1 MATDLL
7 NDNPQAETPDESHGF
22 SQQATSALG
31 PTIVAILRPLASLKL
46 TVALL
51 AMSIFIV
58 LAGTMAQVDKDIW
71 QVVDEYFRCLVAWID
86 LQIFFPPSFF
96 PNKPNIPDWMV
107 VPFPGGWLIGALMFL
122 NLAAAHGLR
131 FRPQASGSRLL
142 GGLAVI
148 GLGGLTTWLVVVSGS
163 SSDGLQA
170 NSWITW
176 GSVWLLFKL
185 GLTASVVAMFN
196 MLRQL
201 APKES
206 GGVSSFEF
214 VKSTQGLVGT
224 ASSIG
229 LAVLTM
235 WLWYEGEDAQLDDS
249 SMRILWQLV
258 KGTIAGLVLLLGC
271 WMVFKKRAG
280 VVLIHGG
287 IGLMMLSELL
297 VGMTAVESQISL
309 LEGER
314 ANFARDIRSFELAV
328 VESGSGDEET
338 HAVVDGKRLVKGF
351 VPERLDKDGK
361 PTTASTPAG
370 KVTHEVLPFDVQ
382 VVEYFKN
389 ADIRRVQDSDKNPAT
404 DGNGKLWI
412 LEPARASTGT
422 DADSKV
428 DYPAA
433 YVKLTKRGTDE
444 VIGTYAVSV
453 MLSEQGQSDQVTV
466 DGKTFDVSLRFKRYY
481 KPYTV
486 ELLDVRKDDY
496 IGTDTPRNYSSD
508 IHLID
513 TAHGS
518 ELTYHIW
525 MNNPLRY
532 AGETFYQ
539 SGYHKVPLTG
549 VEGTSLQLVTNTGWM
564 IPYVACMIVAVGML
578 AHFCIALLRFL
589 DRRTRETLPIETAT
603 GGLGLGGKAL
613 ADDVSSNGRGPKN
626 VPVRKGKSFDVDPSA
641 SKGPAWVP
649 ILAVVVM
656 ALYVGSKARQPHVG
670 PNDFDFGEFGK
681 LPIVADGRVKPI
693 DTYARN
699 TLRII
704 SGSETYKDSDDRYQP
719 AIRWLLDVIARPDEA
734 KKHKA
739 IRIDNLDVTEALG
752 LKPRKGFKYAPSEF
766 TDREDEKDLKFKE
779 TRFGKVAA
787 QADQAR
793 EKGTRNLSVSDR
805 KILEFERKFGM
816 YDTLTF
822 FRRTPEAEKE
832 SPEFNLLSAH
842 RLSGAL
848 KQRKMPL
855 VVPPRGAT
863 GEKSNANDWLPYS
876 MANFLEP
883 IETDEGHHGWAQKL
897 HDLLD
902 ERFVPMLR
910 MQAGRRDITDD
921 QRMEV
926 QRELKQNLDLKDWLA
941 SRYLSGTSKE
951 EQQAKALPA
960 NPAVTAWTQILG
972 AYEEGNAAKFN
983 RAVAAYRAE
992 LDGRSL
998 REVNLSRVSYEWF
1011 FNQFQ
1016 PFFLASMLYAF
1027 VFLVATLSW
1036 LGWTNT
1042 LNRTAFWMTC
1052 FTLVLHTFAMIS
1064 RIYISGR
1071 PPVTN
1076 LYSSAVFIGWGT
1088 VALGIILESV
1098 YRMGIGNVVASVT
1111 GFAALLIAHYLAG
1124 DGDTFVVLQAVL
1136 DTQFWLATHVTTI
1149 NLGYSTTFLAGMLG
1163 VLYVLRGFF
1172 TRSLTPDVEKNL
1184 SRMIYGTLC
1193 FGIFFSFVGTVLGGL
1208 WADDSWGRFW
1218 GWDPKENGALI
1229 ILLWNAVVLHAR
1241 WDGMVKNRG
1250 MAVLSIAGNITTSW
1264 SWFGVNELGVGLHS
1278 YGFTEGVLMAL
1289 GIFVLT
1295 QVAVIIVGC
1304 NPKSQWASFKKDAEP
1319 ANA

>member
-1 MATDLL
+1 MATDIL
-7 NDNPQAETPDESHGF
+7 NDNPRTDTPEESHGF
-22 SQQATSALG
+22 SLQATTALG
-31 PTIVAILRPLASLKL
+31 PTLVAILKPLASLKL

-51 AMSIFIV
+51 VMSIFIV

-96 PNKPNIPDWMV
+96 PSKPNIPDWMV
-107 VPFPGGWLIGALMFL
+107 IPFPGGWLIGALMFL

-131 FRPQASGSRLL
+131 FKPQASGARLW
-142 GGLAVI
+142 GGFGVI
-148 GLGGLTTWLVVVSGS
+148 GLGAVTTWLVVVSGTN
-163 SSDGLQA
+163 SDGIQA
-170 NSWITW
+170 ESWISW
-176 GSVWLLFKL
+176 GSIWLLFKL
-185 GLTASVVAMFN
+185 GLTATVAAMFN
-196 MLRQL
+196 MLTKLR
-201 APKES
+201 PKDS
-206 GGVSSFEF
+206 TGTSPFEF
-214 VKSTQGLVGT
+214 VKSTQGIVGT
-224 ASSIG
+224 ACSVG
-229 LAVLTM
+229 LAILTF

-258 KGTIAGLVLLLGC
+258 KGTIAGLVLLVGS

-309 LEGER
+309 SEGER
-314 ANFARDIRSFELAV
+314 SNFARDIRSFELAIV
-328 VESGSGDEET
+328 APVETDSET
-338 HAVVDGKRLVKGF
+338 HAVIPAARL
-351 VPERLDKDGK
+351 L
-361 PTTASTPAG
+361 ASLKAES
-370 KVTHEVLPFDVQ
+370 KISHDLLPFDVQ
-382 VVEYFKN
+382 VIEFFKN
-389 ADIRRVQDSDKNPAT
+389 AQMRGVEEKDKNPAT
-404 DGNGKLWI
+404 EGLGKTRL
-412 LEPARASTGT
+412 LEPVSASTGT
-422 DADSKV
+422 DSDSKV
-428 DYPAA
+428 DFPAA
-433 YVKLTKRGTDE
+433 YVKLTKRGTDD

-453 MLSEQGQSDQVTV
+453 RLSEAERADHITV
-466 DGKTFDVSLRFKRYY
+466 DGKTYDLSLRFKRHY
-481 KPYTV
+481 KPYIV

-508 IHLID
+508 IHLLD

-539 SGYHKVPLTG
+539 SGYNKDSLTG
-549 VEGTSLQLVTNTGWM
+549 IEGTSLQLVTNTGWM

-578 AHFCIALLRFL
+578 THFSVTLLRFL
-589 DRRTRETLPIETAT
+589 DRRTRETQPIEAAT
-603 GGLGLGGKAL
+603 GSLSLGGKISATEISG
-613 ADDVSSNGRGPKN
+613 SSRGAKN
-626 VPVRKGKSFDVDPSA
+626 VPVRKSKSSEVVPPNS
-641 SKGPAWVP
+641 SGPAWIP
-649 ILAVVVM
+649 ILVVAVM
-656 ALYVGSKARQPHVG
+656 SLYVASKARQPQVG
-670 PNDFDFGEFGK
+670 PNDFDYGAFGK

-704 SGSETYKDSDDRYQP
+704 SGSETYKDSEDRLQP
-719 AIRWLLDVIARPDEA
+719 AIRWLLDVIAQPEQA
-734 KKHKA
+734 KNHKA

-752 LKPRKGFKYAPSEF
+752 LKPRKGFKYAPAEF
-766 TDREDEKDLKFKE
+766 LEHADEKDLKFKE
-779 TRFGKVAA
+779 TRFGKLAA

-793 EKGTRNLSVSDR
+793 QKKTSNLSVSDR
-805 KILEFERKFGM
+805 KVLEFERKFGR
-816 YDTLTF
+816 YDTLTY
-822 FRRTPEAEKE
+822 FRRTPEPDTEA
-832 SPEFNLLSAH
+832 PEFNLLSAH
-842 RLSGAL
+842 RLLGAL
-848 KQRKMPL
+848 KQRSMPL
-855 VVPPRGAT
+855 VVPPRKAAHDKT
-863 GEKSNANDWLPYS
+863 SNAGDWLPYS
-876 MANFLEP
+876 LANYLEP
-883 IETDEGHHGWAQKL
+883 IETDNGHQAWAKKL
-897 HDLLD
+897 HDVLE
-902 ERFVPMLR
+902 ERVVPMLK
-910 MQAGRRDITDD
+910 MQAGRRDVSEE
-921 QRMEV
+921 QFMEI
-926 QRELKQNLDLKDWLA
+926 QRELKQNQDLKEWLS
-941 SRYLSGTSKE
+941 SRYLPSDSK
-951 EQQAKALPA
+951 QKQPAGALPA
-960 NPAVTAWTQILG
+960 NNAVAAWTDILG

-983 RAVAAYRAE
+983 RAVASYQAE

-998 REVNLSRVSYEWF
+998 REVNLNRVGYEWF

-1052 FTLVLHTFAMIS
+1052 FTLALHTFAMVS

-1088 VALGIILESV
+1088 VVLGLILEWV
-1098 YRMGIGNVVASVT
+1098 YRMGIGNVVAAVT

-1124 DGDTFVVLQAVL
+1124 DGDTFTVLQAVL
-1136 DTQFWLATHVTTI
+1136 DTQFWLATHVVTI

-1163 VLYVLRGFF
+1163 LLYVLRGFF
-1172 TRSLTPDVEKNL
+1172 TRSLTPDVEKNV

-1241 WDGMVKNRG
+1241 WDGMVKDRG
-1250 MAVLSIAGNITTSW
+1250 MAVLAIAGNITTGW

-1278 YGFTEGVLMAL
+1278 YGFTEGVLLSL
-1289 GIFVLT
+1289 GVFVLT
-1295 QVAVIIVGC
+1295 QIAVIIVGC
-1304 NPKSQWASFKKDAEP
+1304 MPKNMWASFRKVDEQISA
-1319 ANA
+1319 